1 MGKQTPKLVLIALLV
16 ALLVILAWQN
26 STPLLALS
34 FLGFR
39 SITLPLGVWLVAAIA
54 LGAFTAITII
64 YLTDLGN
71 AAPPRSRRRQ
81 WTVRPDGP
89 PHPDA
94 GRSYDGTSQQRNRR
108 WNMRSPQDF
117 FRRDRTKQTDNRQ
130 GNRKPPPS
138 EPRSRPSGPPPS
150 NAVAAEDWQAWE
162 QRNKPSD
169 WQDWSDASGNRP
181 GEEYFDRR
189 QKRDR
194 DKAEATI
201 HDLDKGWDESARD
214 TVYVPPG
221 GSDVQDTL
229 DEIEDGWEDWDS
241 PDNPLSET
249 AYSAKY
255 EGVDRANR
263 RDSIYAPPDD
273 ASQDDDQVYD
283 ADYRVIIPPHQ
294 PVNDGENGGDRP
306 S

>member
-1 MGKQTPKLVLIALLV
+1 MGKQAPKLVLV
-16 ALLVILAWQN
+16 ALIVAILVILAWQN
-26 STPLLALS
+26 SMPLLALS

-39 SITLPLGVWLVAAIA
+39 SVTLPLGVWLLAAIA
-54 LGAFTAITII
+54 LGALSAIAII
-64 YLTDLGN
+64 YLVDLG
-71 AAPPRSRRRQ
+71 APPNQTARRRQ

-94 GRSYDGTSQQRNRR
+94 GRSYDGTAQQRNRR
-108 WNMRSPQDF
+108 WNVRSPQDF
-117 FRRDRTKQTDNRQ
+117 LRRDEAKRTPNPQDDR
-130 GNRKPPPS
+130 R
-138 EPRSRPSGPPPS
+138 EPRPESRSRPSGPPPS
-150 NAVAAEDWQAWE
+150 NAVAAEDWQAWG
-162 QRNKPSD
+162 QRNKPSA

-181 GEEYFDRR
+181 EEDYLDRR

-201 HDLDKGWDESARD
+201 HDLDKGWDESARE

-221 GSDVQDTL
+221 GSEVQDTL

-241 PDNPLSET
+241 PDNPLSDT
-249 AYSAKY
+249 AYAEKY

-263 RDSIYAPPDD
+263 RDSIYAPPNDPT
-273 ASQDDDQVYD
+273 QDDDQVYD
-283 ADYRVIIPPHQ
+283 ADYRVIIPPYQ
-294 PVNDGENGGDRP
+294 PADDGGNGGDRA